1 MRSNSSPQTPEVI
14 DRVLG
19 HSPELNKDQG
29 GFLRPLSNEFP
40 GEPRIFGA
48 MIAIWHL
55 RPFLQRR
62 FPLQKSDWA
71 CRLGFLGWCYVHGRR
86 EYAILR
92 DLPAWDGELMRAI
105 RLPRIAGDETEN
117 LFSLATFLYAIERH
131 SGSLGALIRTP
142 SARKRTARSFWR
154 GDRHNHSAPPLP
166 DWQICAILDRFGSLD
181 CFADFLRLPKH
192 DGSDSTSILIQKFGL
207 HDFARFGETAS
218 LPAHDLSNPLDLSF
232 LKHSKSWPLPL
243 PLARKIM
250 PAVASFRRL
259 PTEPAKASVTK
270 RVSNA
275 PYSKPCALVSEHG
288 VNLFGYAHG
297 ELGIGEDIRQVAKA
311 LQSQGVPVCIVN
323 FKPGDNISQADRS
336 AESLVSA
343 VPLHNTN
350 IFCMTGIETT
360 RYACERGIA
369 AFNGRYNI
377 GLWPWELPDWP
388 ASCRHSYAIIDEI
401 WGISSYTAHAHRHA
415 SPRPVVTMTLPVELG
430 PVDSLGRSSFGL
442 PPDDFLFWFAF
453 DINSNAARK
462 NPEGVIEAFQK
473 AFPVGGSP
481 RVGLVLKISHPETSC
496 KLWKKIR
503 AVAKSDPRIHVI
515 EATLR
520 RPALLALFNAC
531 DCFVSLHRAEGFGRC
546 IAEALLLNK
555 QVITTAHSGNLDYC
569 KEPRVGLV
577 RNHLIPLQ
585 PGDYMWGDG
594 QQWAEPDLDH
604 AAETMRSVFLS
615 PRDTQVVDWDF
626 SAAAVG
632 KKYISRL
639 NAIWSGK

>member
-1 MRSNSSPQTPEVI
+1 MTCPSRQSPLGSS
-14 DRVLG
+14 R
-19 HSPELNKDQG
+19 DQG
-29 GFLRPLSNEFP
+29 GFVGVLSKQFP
-40 GEPRIFGA
+40 GEPQIYGA
-48 MIAIWHL
+48 MVAIWHL

-62 FPLQKSDWA
+62 FPLQNGEWTS
-71 CRLGFLGWCYVHGRR
+71 RLGFLGWCCAHGRR

-92 DLPAWDGELMRAI
+92 DLPAWDEELMRPI
-105 RLPRIAGDETEN
+105 HLPQLVDDETED
-117 LFSLATFLYAIERH
+117 LFCLAAFLYAVERH
-131 SGSLGALIRTP
+131 SGSLGALTRSP
-142 SARKRTARSFWR
+142 RARKRTARSFWR
-154 GDRHNHSAPPLP
+154 GDRHNLSLPPLP
-166 DWQICAILDRFGSLD
+166 AWQKGAILNRFGD
-181 CFADFLRLPKH
+181 IARFVDFLRLPQH
-192 DGSDSTSILIQKFGL
+192 DGSDAADTLIKKFSLNDLDHCNEKRIQYEDVGL
-207 HDFARFGETAS
+207 
-218 LPAHDLSNPLDLSF
+218 PPLDLSF
-232 LKHSKSWPLPL
+232 LKHSKVWTLPL

-250 PAVASFRRL
+250 PVVASLRSL
-259 PTEPAKASVTK
+259 PSEISKAIVTGG
-270 RVSNA
+270 VSKA
-275 PYSKPCALVSEHG
+275 PYHKTSTCFRNNG

-297 ELGIGEDIRQVAKA
+297 ELGIGEDVRQVAKA
-311 LQSQGVPVCIVN
+311 LQVHGVPVCIVN

-336 AESLVSA
+336 AESLISEI
-343 VPLHNTN
+343 PIYDTN

-360 RYACERGIA
+360 RYACERGLS
-369 AFNGRYNI
+369 AFDGRYNI

-388 ASCRHSYAIIDEI
+388 SSCRHAYAIVDEI

-415 SPRPVVTMTLPVELG
+415 LPKPVITMTLPVELG
-430 PVDSLGRSSFGL
+430 EIDVLSRSSFNL
-442 PPDDFLFWFAF
+442 PEKDFLFWFAF
-453 DINSNAARK
+453 DINSNAIRK
-462 NPEGVIEAFQK
+462 NPEGLIAAFQK
-473 AFPVGGSP
+473 AFPNGGSQ

-503 AVAKSDPRIHVI
+503 GIANRDSRIHVI

-520 RPALLALFNAC
+520 RPSLLGLFKAC

-569 KEPRVGLV
+569 REPRVGLV
-577 RNHLIPLQ
+577 RNHLISLKA
-585 PGDYMWGDG
+585 GDYMWGDG

-615 PRDTQVVDWDF
+615 PRDTQALDWDF